1 MTHAITRNGEVLHK
15 GKGLDIVLEY
25 SRSVKGPH
33 MLLIDKDMEV
43 PTLLCEY
50 SDGASVRVPF
60 EDIHQLR
67 AWILDRVK
75 WGRGKFTTDE
85 EMTDEKIPRRNAK
98 RRRFG
103 R

>member
-1 MTHAITRNGEVLHK
+1 MHNIIKDGQAIHK
-15 GKGLDIVLEY
+15 GSGLDIVLDY
-25 SRSVKGPH
+25 SRKVEGPH
-33 MLLIDKDMEV
+33 ILLIDKDIPE

-60 EDIHQLR
+60 ETIHQLR
-67 AWILDRVK
+67 VWLLDRVQ
-75 WGRGKFTTDE
+75 WGRGKFITDE